1 MEFSVDGHHAYAYTG
16 ARAFDPE
23 KPSVVF
29 VHGGG
34 LDHCVWILQSRYFA
48 HHGYNALALDLS
60 GHGRSEGPLH
70 TSIESMADW
79 VVRAMGVLGL
89 SRYAIAGHSMG
100 ALVALETAA
109 RDPDRVAVAV
119 LIGISVPMP
128 VTGALLS
135 AAKANDHSAFDMVN
149 LWGHGY
155 GAQLGGNPSPGMWM
169 TGGAV
174 RLLERSGPGVL
185 YNDLN
190 ACNEYRCGLQSAA
203 LVKAPVRVIL
213 GVNDI
218 MASPKAAREVIAA
231 LPNVEVTQLSNSGH
245 MLMAEQPDRVL
256 DAMMESIAKHL
267 PATAPA

>member
-1 MEFSVDGHHAYAYTG
+1 MEFSVDGHRAYAYTG
-16 ARAFDPE
+16 ARAFDPD

-48 HHGYNALALDLS
+48 HHGYNALALDLP
-60 GHGRSEGPLH
+60 GHGRSEGPLQ
-70 TSIESMADW
+70 TSIEGMADW
-79 VVRAMGVLGL
+79 VVMAMDAVGL

-109 RDPDRVAVAV
+109 RDKDRIAVAV

-128 VTGALLS
+128 VSGALLS
-135 AAKANDHSAFDMVN
+135 AAKADDHAAFDMVN

-190 ACNEYRCGLQSAA
+190 ACNEYRSGLDSAA
-203 LVKAPVRVIL
+203 RVKSPARVIL
-213 GVNDI
+213 GENDI
-218 MASPKAAREVIAA
+218 MASPKAARDVIAA
-231 LPNVEVTQLSNSGH
+231 LPDVETTELSNCGH
-245 MLMAEQPDRVL
+245 MLMAERPDGVL
-256 DAMMESIAKHL
+256 AAMMDSLARHL
-267 PATAPA
+267 PAAAAA

>member
-1 MEFSVDGHHAYAYTG
+1 MEFSVDGHRTYAYTG
-16 ARAFDPE
+16 ARAFDPD
-23 KPSVVF
+23 KPSIVF
-29 VHGGG
+29 IHGGG

-48 HHGYNALALDLS
+48 HHGYNALALDLP
-60 GHGRSEGPLH
+60 GHGRSEGPLQ

-79 VVRAMGVLGL
+79 VTRAADAIKLR
-89 SRYAIAGHSMG
+89 RYAIAGHSMG

-109 RDPDRVAVAV
+109 RDSDRVAVAV

-169 TGGAV
+169 TGSAV

-190 ACNEYRCGLQSAA
+190 ACNEYSSGLESAA
-203 LVKAPVRVIL
+203 AVKAPVRVIL
-213 GVNDI
+213 GKNDI
-218 MASPKAAREVIAA
+218 MASPRSAQKVIAA
-231 LPNVEVTQLSNSGH
+231 LPQVEVTELANSGH

-256 DAMMESIAKHL
+256 EAMMESVTRDL
-267 PATAPA
+267 PVTAPA

>member
-1 MEFSVDGHHAYAYTG
+1 MDFSVDGHRAYAYTG
-16 ARAFDPE
+16 ARVFEPG

-48 HHGYNALALDLS
+48 HHGYNALALDLP
-60 GHGRSEGPLH
+60 GHGRSEGPLQ
-70 TSIESMADW
+70 TSIETMADW
-79 VVRAMGVLGL
+79 VIRAVEALGVR
-89 SRYAIAGHSMG
+89 RYAVTGHSMG

-109 RDPDRVAVAV
+109 RDPDRVAAAIF
-119 LIGISVPMP
+119 IGISVPMP

-190 ACNEYRCGLQSAA
+190 ACNAYQRGLEAA
-203 LVKAPVRVIL
+203 AQVKAPVRVIL
-213 GVNDI
+213 GKNDI
-218 MASPKAAREVIAA
+218 MASPRAARDLIAA
-231 LPNVEVTQLSNSGH
+231 LPNAEVTELSNCGH
-245 MLMAEQPDRVL
+245 MLMSEQPDRVL
-256 DAMMESIAKHL
+256 DAMMECAARHL
-267 PATAPA
+267 PAKAAA

>member
-1 MEFSVDGHHAYAYTG
+1 MEFSVDGKRAYAYTG

-23 KPSVVF
+23 KPSVIF

-48 HHGYNALALDLS
+48 HHGYNALALDLP
-60 GHGRSEGPLH
+60 GHGRSQGPLQ
-70 TSIESMADW
+70 TSIEAMADW
-79 VVRAMGVLGL
+79 VGRAADALKL

-109 RDPDRVAVAV
+109 RDTDRVAVAV
-119 LIGISVPMP
+119 LVGISVPMP

-190 ACNEYRCGLQSAA
+190 ACNEYRSGLESAA
-203 LVKAPVRVIL
+203 QVKAPARVIL
-213 GVNDI
+213 GTNDI
-218 MASPKAAREVIAA
+218 MASPRAAREVVNA
-231 LPNVEVTQLSNSGH
+231 LSQVEVTELSNCGH
-245 MLMAEQPDRVL
+245 MLMAEQPDQVL
-256 DAMMESIAKHL
+256 EAMMDSVSRYL